1 MAALFLIGSK
11 SLNRRSK
18 FVVSVVGGILLALAV
33 LFQAWEDS
41 STTNRVDLL
50 EAFSQGK
57 TLNCGKFEVNATRFN
72 YEYGTST
79 FIAKRGFNEV
89 AGVKIPLSECLNLK
103 ENK

>member
-1 MAALFLIGSK
+1 MAVLFLITSK

-18 FVVSVVGGILLALAV
+18 FVVSVVGLALLALATI
-33 LFQAWEDS
+33 FQFWENRS
-41 STTNRVDLL
+41 NLNRVDLL

-79 FIAKRGFNEV
+79 FVAKRGFNEV
-89 AGVKIPLSECLNLK
+89 AGVKIPIEQCSNLK
-103 ENK
+103 DSK